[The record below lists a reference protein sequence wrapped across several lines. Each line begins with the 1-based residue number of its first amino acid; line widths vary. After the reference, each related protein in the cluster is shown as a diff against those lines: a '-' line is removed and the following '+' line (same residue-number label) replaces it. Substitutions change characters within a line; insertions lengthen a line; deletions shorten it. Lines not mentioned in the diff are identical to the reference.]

1 MAEDIL
7 QKHQPL
13 VQELK
18 QHLGEKG
25 FNTAFDSKTAELSKG
40 DQFIIKMELNRL
52 RQPCSRVLDL
62 RGLSKGEIQNYQY
75 NNQHHFLDA
84 DAIAVFEQG
93 VKRFG
98 DYTQAVYEMV
108 MQQVHHRREQ
118 RQQQAQIEHDEHEG
132 GRLIR
137 FASYESR
144 QQERMNYAIKV
155 RVLVNEQRIEGKTS
169 DISLGGAKLKLP
181 RHSLLKRGQSI
192 RVRFTGLEEDF
203 ELGLKNGVEY
213 QVVATEPSMD
223 NEFYYARLKRGEGQE
238 IPGFDAFLARFI
250 DGNKRR
256 YKVNLDN
263 TLDAVLTKGYEQYYL
278 PRLNSLFAFVCKQQG
293 KLQPR
298 LLLTTE
304 NSLESHTYFCDEERR
319 TVIARL
325 LNETR
330 LNSVLAQPLTQL
342 GQVKHTLLYSFTHS
356 HNNKI
361 YFYSATE
368 LELATHPHLRAL
380 FFAFGSR
387 KPSWRVHKLQLL
399 PVQGDDA
406 HLPLS
411 LPDSA
416 GDAIAKLNKP
426 PSARVYSYLRGL
438 SHLCLLT
445 PLHSPALTKRLRR
458 YELDHSA
465 VNQLKVFGHRRSHTP
480 ELEIVALEYAN
491 LRAHKRY
498 LYATEITAS
507 TAQDIEIKA
516 KSLDFSVLGMQIELA
531 EAANIKK
538 GEVIT
543 LALPQLQQITKKF
556 HLAQLPYEVMAISKS
571 GTVLNLK
578 AYQKGRHPHAGVLFF
593 AQLIDNNKDK
603 LQQCEEEPKVPGLSK
618 ALRNIVIK
626 NLCQTPLYFCKQ
638 DNQLALGAIGLGRY
652 GNSIHH
658 IWQHFGELGRHPD
671 LSALFNGQNLQ
682 LLTDTLHQSNRQ
694 DKAKAFDL
702 FIHVRPKEDKIANA
716 ISCRCIPIEQDYQA
730 ITPFINDALDGG
742 LLFAY
747 RLFLSKTGRPD
758 TKYLLSE
765 LKYISHYALHK
776 ARELE
781 DALWQVEGVIDALA
795 IDELIPR
802 LTHVDIGAYQGMVER
817 RTKWLQRID

>member
-18 QHLGEKG
+18 QHLGEKS
-25 FNTAFDSKTAELSKG
+25 FNTVFDSKTAELSKG

-52 RQPCSRVLDL
+52 RQPCNRALDL
-62 RGLSKGEIQNYQY
+62 RGLSKGEIQSYQY
-75 NNQHHFLDA
+75 HNQHHFLDA
-84 DAIAVFEQG
+84 EAIAAFEQG

-98 DYTQAVYEMV
+98 DYTLAVYEMV
-108 MQQVHHRREQ
+108 MQQVHERRQQ
-118 RQQQAQIEHDEHEG
+118 RQQKIQVEHEERLSD
-132 GRLIR
+132 RLIR

-144 QQERMNYAIKV
+144 QQERMNYAIKIQA
-155 RVLVNEQRIEGKTS
+155 LVNDRHIEGKTS
-169 DISLGGAKLKLP
+169 DISLSGAKIKLP
-181 RHSLLKRGQSI
+181 RHSQVERGQTVW
-192 RVRFTGLEEDF
+192 VRFTGLEEDF
-203 ELGLKNGVEY
+203 ELGLKDGVQY
-213 QVVATEPSMD
+213 QVVAIEPSLD
-223 NEFYYARLKRGEGQE
+223 KDFYYARLKRGEDQHT
-238 IPGFDAFLARFI
+238 PGFDAFLARFI

-278 PRLNSLFAFVCKQQG
+278 PRINSLFAFVCKQEG
-293 KLQPR
+293 KLQPH

-304 NSLESHTYFCDEERR
+304 NNLDSHTYFCDEERQS
-319 TVIARL
+319 VITSI
-325 LNETR
+325 LNDTR
-330 LNSVLAQPLTQL
+330 LHSVLAQS
-342 GQVKHTLLYSFTHS
+342 GQIKHTLLYSFTHS
-356 HNNKI
+356 HQNKI

-368 LELATHPHLRAL
+368 LELASHPHLRAL

-387 KPSWRVHKLQLL
+387 KQSWRVHKLQLL
-399 PVQGDDA
+399 PVQADDA
-406 HLPLS
+406 HIPLS

-426 PSARVYSYLRGL
+426 PSARVFSHLRDLSY
-438 SHLCLLT
+438 LCLLT
-445 PLHSPALTKRLRR
+445 PLHSPALTQRLRR
-458 YELDHSA
+458 YELDRSE
-465 VNQLKVFGHRRSHTP
+465 VNQLKIFGHRRYPSP
-480 ELEIVALEYAN
+480 ELEIVALEYTN

-498 LYATEITAS
+498 LYATEITVS
-507 TAQDIEIKA
+507 TAQDIAIKA
-516 KSLDFSVLGMQIELA
+516 KSLDFSVLGMQIELT

-556 HLAQLPYEVMAISKS
+556 HLAQLPYEVMAVSKS

-578 AYQKGRHPHAGVLFF
+578 AYQKSRQPHAGVLFF

-626 NLCQTPLYFCKQ
+626 NLCQTPLYFCNK

-652 GNSIHH
+652 QSSIHR
-658 IWQHFGELGRHPD
+658 IWRHFGELGQHPD
-671 LSALFNGQNLQ
+671 LSALLQGQSLQ
-682 LLTDTLHQSNRQ
+682 LLTDTLHKSNRQ
-694 DKAKAFDL
+694 EQAKAFDL
-702 FIHVRPKEDKIANA
+702 FIHVRPKEDKIIDA
-716 ISCRCIPIEQDYQA
+716 ISCRCLTLEQDYKA
-730 ITPFINDALDGG
+730 LTPFINDALDGG
-742 LLFAY
+742 LLFCY

-776 ARELE
+776 AKELE

-802 LTHVDIGAYQGMVER
+802 LVHVDIGAYQSMVER
-817 RTKWLQRID
+817 RTKWLQRIG